1 MSGGAFD
8 YKQQLI
14 EMIAD
19 DMEQKIIQA
28 GREIPEDVLKK
39 EWYPYGYGYG
49 YDYYHARKTQKETY
63 PDYTPKTI
71 AIMKRAVYVLRM
83 AFIYVQRIDWMLSGD
98 DGEEDL
104 VERLKEELDELRT
117 KYPSGRFTF
126 DRKKVR
132 YDEDYGSYRE
142 ITEE

>member
-8 YKQQLI
+8 YKQHLI

-19 DMEQKIIQA
+19 DIEQKIIEA
-28 GREIPEDVLKK
+28 GREIPEEVLKK
-39 EWYPYGYGYG
+39 EWYAYGYGYG
-49 YDYYHARKTQKETY
+49 YDYYHTGRTNKETY
-63 PDYTPKTI
+63 PDYNRQTI

-98 DGEEDL
+98 DGEDDL

-117 KYPSGRFTF
+117 KYPSGRLTF

-132 YDEDYGSYRE
+132 YDDDYGHFRE
-142 ITEE
+142 ITDE

>member
-19 DMEQKIIQA
+19 DIEQKIIEA
-28 GREIPEDVLKK
+28 GREIPEEVLKK
-39 EWYPYGYGYG
+39 EWYGYG
-49 YDYYHARKTQKETY
+49 YDYYHAKRTLKETY
-63 PDYTPKTI
+63 PDYTRQTI

-83 AFIYVQRIDWMLSGD
+83 AYIYVQRIDWMLSGD

-132 YDEDYGSYRE
+132 YDEDYGHFRE
-142 ITEE
+142 INEE